1 MSTSYIIAIVVFMYI
16 IGFVRH
22 CLLIFNYFYVCTMF
36 WCDGMGLNFSSTGS
50 IAPVLP

>member
-16 IGFVRH
+16 IG
-22 CLLIFNYFYVCTMF
+22 IFNYFYVCTTI
-36 WCDGMGLNFSSTGS
+36 WCDGLGLNFSSTGP